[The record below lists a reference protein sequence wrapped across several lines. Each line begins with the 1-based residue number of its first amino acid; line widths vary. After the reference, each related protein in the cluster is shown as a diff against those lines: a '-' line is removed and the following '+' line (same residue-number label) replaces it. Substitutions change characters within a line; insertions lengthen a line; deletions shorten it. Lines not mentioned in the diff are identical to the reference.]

1 MGKDMTSRCVTP
13 RLSVILP
20 SYNGGD
26 YLLLA
31 VRSVIA
37 QSFEDWELILL
48 DDGSTDGSVKVI
60 EQLDDPRI
68 RILSDGCNK
77 GLAARLN
84 QGIDLSRGS
93 LIARMDADDV
103 CYPRRFESQ
112 VRFLDTHPE
121 IDLVGTQIAVFRPGA
136 FCRRS
141 AGPETHEA
149 ICARPWSGIRVAH
162 PTWIA
167 RTKWYRQFRYFI
179 PEYVRAEDQELL
191 LRAMDE
197 STYAVLREVLLAY
210 RQGRFDFR
218 KTQRARRSLL
228 LAQLRHF
235 TRKGQAV
242 SAGLAL
248 AGYLVKSAIDIAA
261 ATPGLEHLFFLR
273 MGATASS
280 SLQDELRELGAL

>member
-1 MGKDMTSRCVTP
+1 MGKDMTSVCVTP

-37 QSFEDWELILL
+37 QTFEDWELILL
-48 DDGSTDGSVKVI
+48 DDGSTDGSIKVI

-68 RILSDGCNK
+68 RIVSDGCNK

-84 QGIDLSRGS
+84 QGVDLSRGN

-103 CYPRRFESQ
+103 CYPRRFELQ
-112 VRFLDTHPE
+112 VNFLEAHPE
-121 IDLVGTQIAVFRPGA
+121 IDLVGTQIAVFMPGI

-141 AGPETHEA
+141 SGPEDHET

-162 PTWIA
+162 PTWMG
-167 RTKWYRQFRYFI
+167 RTNWYRRFRYFI

-191 LRAMDE
+191 LRAMGE
-197 STYAVLREVLLAY
+197 STYAVLPEVLLAY
-210 RQGRFDFR
+210 RQGKFDFR

-228 LAQLRHF
+228 VAQLRHF
-235 TRKGQAV
+235 TLKGKAV

-248 AGYLVKSAIDIAA
+248 AGYLLKSGIDIAA
-261 ATPGLEHLFFLR
+261 ATPGLDQLFFRR
-273 MGATASS
+273 MGGVASLR
-280 SLQDELRELGAL
+280 LQEELRELGAL